1 LGVSDMCD
9 PPDYCVPQVTPQ
21 FRHHDKS
28 FFNDVSAAS
37 QFLVLC
43 ALL

>member
-1 LGVSDMCD
+1 MCD